1 MQGLILRPMRTL
13 KKEIDSIRKKAEQAL
28 VGALVKYHHRRIERL
43 TIRLRNLEQY
53 KSCRNTVTKAMFTRD
68 HTGTVPNRTGQ
79 FRLLFTE
86 TFTRDRSGTGRERIQ
101 NWTYRKVGPVVDP
114 FRNGPRTV
122 PCKQIFRFSDRS
134 VWNQSHVNIA

>member
-53 KSCRNTVTKAMFTRD
+53 KS
-68 HTGTVPNRTGQ
+68 
-79 FRLLFTE
+79 
-86 TFTRDRSGTGRERIQ
+86 
-101 NWTYRKVGPVVDP
+101 
-114 FRNGPRTV
+114 
-122 PCKQIFRFSDRS
+122 
-134 VWNQSHVNIA
+134 